1 MKRGTIS
8 HPKMVELQARLD
20 IPAYAAVGIME
31 SLWHWTALYC
41 PQGDLGRYSD
51 RIIAHAVG
59 WPEGDAE
66 GFVQALVDV
75 RWLDAHDEHRLVVHD
90 WHDHAD
96 DFVHMSLARKG
107 LRFATGEIP
116 KLSRLSKA
124 EREAISTTYGI
135 KKSVRTKI
143 AQKAH
148 KKRTANANA
157 NAAVLPAFVPRN
169 IQSALAEGDLAH
181 AVGKSAKI
189 IVPEPGDAHRRH
201 REQLPVHTERIVEP
215 VALDVTCAAFACVAE
230 GLPAF
235 VPPGLRVFL
244 GRVVREAVHAPAHL
258 GTPVL
263 PEPPGGGLAREAGG
277 GRAGPVAVC
286 PCGHKLVEAGGRL
299 HEIPAGH
306 PAQRGGP
313 GDLCLELGAG
323 VDALDGRAG
332 RDALGRGARLGHGDP
347 GAAVDAKLFIIPPLR

>member
-157 NAAVLPAFVPRN
+157 NANAN
-169 IQSALAEGDLAH
+169 ALASCKRSNHKATGGECEGGSQPE
-181 AVGKSAKI
+181 AVGNVALRCIADFKPVEDGETNQGDDGNGADDLGMYRALISQATGNAFRWRGSHLLRLEKI
-189 IVPEPGDAHRRH
+189 IAHPRGPTLL
-201 REQLPVHTERIVEP
+201 RERVIDPLENSESEEIEDP
-215 VALDVTCAAFACVAE
+215 AAFANYAMS
-230 GLPAF
+230 
-235 VPPGLRVFL
+235 
-244 GRVVREAVHAPAHL
+244 EAA
-258 GTPVL
+258 
-263 PEPPGGGLAREAGG
+263 
-277 GRAGPVAVC
+277 
-286 PCGHKLVEAGGRL
+286 K
-299 HEIPAGH
+299 
-306 PAQRGGP
+306 
-313 GDLCLELGAG
+313 ELGVSA
-323 VDALDGRAG
+323 
-332 RDALGRGARLGHGDP
+332 
-347 GAAVDAKLFIIPPLR
+347 